1 MITNL
6 KDLCVDIEEKRIGK
20 KVVLATGTFDLFH
33 YNHLKY
39 LEDAKKCGDI
49 LVVAVKDNK
58 GANLKGRGRP
68 IIDEFY
74 RMAIIDAIKWVDYTF
89 LAEYNPNK
97 AIQCLAE
104 NQKQEEWLKL
114 FEVVFES
121 LKPDILFHEY
131 NEVLQT
137 ARDKASEKYGFTCVW
152 KPRGIYGGLSTTG
165 IIKRIIELDER
176 K

>member
-6 KDLCVDIEEKRIGK
+6 QELCIILEEERKGK

-33 YNHLKY
+33 YNHLRY

-49 LVVAVKDNK
+49 LVVAVKDNE
-58 GANLKGRGRP
+58 GAHLKGRGRP
-68 IIDEFY
+68 IIDETQ
-74 RMAIIDAIKWVDYTF
+74 RIAIIDAIKVVDYSF
-89 LAEYNPNK
+89 LAEYNAK
-97 AIQCLAE
+97 TQIQCFAE
-104 NQKQEEWLKL
+104 NSRQEEWLKM
-114 FEVVFES
+114 FEVVFKN

-137 ARDKASEKYGFTCVW
+137 ARDKACERFGFVAVS
-152 KPRGIYGGLSTTG
+152 KPRGIYSPISTTS
-165 IIKRIIELDER
+165 IINKIVELNER